1 MQSVRIKANPEISD
15 AHTKYTSALN
25 KVIEK
30 CKENFRAGYSRRPE
44 VSLNDKKSYG
54 DSFSEISV
62 QDFKSIMTSA
72 LRPLLEVYD
81 PATVKK
87 PVRMVGFQVDLF
99 KYFGEFDVL
108 FGRIKCID

>member
-1 MQSVRIKANPEISD
+1 MQSGRIKANPEISD

-62 QDFKSIMTSA
+62 QDFRAMLETSVDA
-72 LRPLLEVYD
+72 QIEYRDQTFRLKQ
-81 PATVKK
+81 AH
-87 PVRMVGFQVDLF
+87 PVDNI
-99 KYFGEFDVL
+99 E
-108 FGRIKCID
+108 

>member
-1 MQSVRIKANPEISD
+1 
-15 AHTKYTSALN
+15 
-25 KVIEK
+25 
-30 CKENFRAGYSRRPE
+30 
-44 VSLNDKKSYG
+44 
-54 DSFSEISV
+54 
-62 QDFKSIMTSA
+62 MTSA
-72 LRPLLEVYD
+72 LRLLLEVYD